1 MARGKKQKKQ
11 IGLLAFSVLACLLT
25 GTYAFFHGTGGKT
38 EPAKPPPAAPQNT
51 QVYYLNVGQG
61 DCEVIRLKTGE
72 NILIDSGNPETAQEL
87 VDVLRQLGV
96 KKIDHLIAT
105 HPHAD
110 HIGAMAKIIQS
121 LDIGEIYMPKI
132 AEKQIPTTNTYEKL
146 LKAIDTKGM
155 KITAAKGGMT
165 VLENGDERLE
175 ILAPN
180 SPKYDDLNNYSVVV
194 KLTSGE
200 KRFLFTGDAQTE
212 NEKEM
217 LAKGYD
223 LKSDVLKC
231 GHHGSSTSTSAAFL
245 KAVRPSAAV
254 ISCGRNNDYGH
265 PHKEVLGRLQKADV
279 TVYRTDTQGTILAE
293 CDGKAIRFTTGQI
306 SVIPFK

>member
-1 MARGKKQKKQ
+1 MARGKNLKNQ
-11 IGLLAFSVLACLLT
+11 IGFLTFSVLTCLLL
-25 GTYAFFHGTGGKT
+25 GYYAFSHGSGGKA
-38 EPAKPPPAAPQNT
+38 EPAKPVAGSAQNT

-61 DCEVIRLKTGE
+61 DCELIRLKTGG

-87 VDVLRQLGV
+87 VHVLRQLGV
-96 KKIDHLIAT
+96 KKIDGLIAT

-110 HIGAMAKIIQS
+110 HIGAMAKVVQS
-121 LDIGEIYMPKI
+121 FDIGEIYMPRI
-132 AEKQIPTTNTYEKL
+132 EEKQIPTTNTYEKL

-165 VLENGDERLE
+165 VLESGDEKLE

-180 SPKYDDLNNYSVVV
+180 STKYNDLNNYSVVV

-212 NEKEM
+212 SEKEM

-231 GHHGSSTSTSAAFL
+231 GHHGSSTSTSAVFL

-254 ISCGRNNDYGH
+254 ISCGLGNDYGH
-265 PHKEVLGRLQKADV
+265 PHKEVLSRLQKAGV

-293 CDGKAIRFTTGQI
+293 CDGKTIRFTTGEI
-306 SVIPFK
+306 SVLPE